1 LGARAHKEREASG
14 QRALTGGEATGVGG
28 DDRRERRRRT
38 KGPGRAWKGEAAD
51 AEVRPNF
58 SQYRALPLRALF
70 ACLIIYTFQL
80 VFSAEQCF
88 SLITNQRTVL
98 STMVF

>member
-1 LGARAHKEREASG
+1 LGRAWRARETLGARAHEEREALG

-28 DDRRERRRRT
+28 DDRRERRHRT

-58 SQYRALPLRALF
+58 SQYKALPLRALF
-70 ACLIIYTFQL
+70 ACLIIYTFSLFFQRNS
-80 VFSAEQCF
+80 VF
-88 SLITNQRTVL
+88 L
-98 STMVF
+98 S